1 MIRVQIRV
9 EECNVSSKPKAEQRY
24 YMDMPHILLEVDDRV
39 EEINIE
45 NISSIEKED
54 KAID

>member
-24 YMDMPHILLEVDDRV
+24 YMDMPHILIEVDDRV

-45 NISSIEKED
+45 NISSI
-54 KAID
+54 

>member
-1 MIRVQIRV
+1 
-9 EECNVSSKPKAEQRY
+9 
-24 YMDMPHILLEVDDRV
+24 MDMPHILLEVDDRV